1 MEVFSIMK
9 QIGINT
15 LADLEMFKR
24 LELRPNE
31 TVEQALKRYLQ
42 ELGKDFEIKEN

>member
-1 MEVFSIMK
+1 MESLRIME
-9 QIGINT
+9 QIGIKT
-15 LADLEMFKR
+15 LGDLEMFKR

-42 ELGKDFEIKEN
+42 ELGENFKVKE